1 MKANSLNILAWN
13 KLRKD
18 KLSFSALVF
27 IFLCVFLGIFAVILS
42 PDSSPMANE
51 MHIELATQKPLT
63 QILFLEI
70 PKQDV
75 KHVSFIT
82 GLFIGKPSK
91 VNRIPIDK
99 YTSIQNG
106 VAYFP
111 YQSEFKQTFIG
122 NYKIN
127 SQTFYFGTDKYG
139 RDLLSRILYGIRIS
153 LSVGF
158 IAVFISL
165 LIGITLGLIA
175 GYFRGKTD
183 NIIMWFVNVIW
194 SIPTLLMV
202 IAITLALGKGF
213 WQVFVAVGLTMWVE
227 VARIVRGQVLSIREL
242 EYVEAGKAL
251 AYKPF
256 RIIFKHI
263 LPNVIGPV
271 IVISA
276 ANFAA
281 AILIEAGLSFLGIGA
296 QPPIPSWGGMI
307 KDHYSYIIMD
317 KAYLAI
323 IPGMA
328 IMILVLAFMLLG
340 NGLRDAFDVK
350 N

>member
-1 MKANSLNILAWN
+1 MKANSLNILAWK

-27 IFLCVFLGIFAVILS
+27 IFLCVFLGIFAIVLS

-63 QILFLEI
+63 KIFFLET
-70 PKQDV
+70 PKEDI
-75 KHVSFIT
+75 KNVSFIK
-82 GLFIGKPSK
+82 GLFIGKPSA

-99 YTSIQNG
+99 YIDIKNG
-106 VAYFP
+106 VIYFP
-111 YQSEFKQTFIG
+111 YQSEFNQTFIG

-158 IAVFISL
+158 IAVFLSL

-183 NIIMWFVNVIW
+183 DIIMWFVNVIW

-213 WQVFVAVGLTMWVE
+213 WQVFIAVGLTMWVE

-328 IMILVLAFMLLG
+328 IMSLVLAFMLLG